1 MKNQKNSIRLT
12 NKTAKNLRRQ
22 AIVQKKAL
30 YACAVVVSIAFTG
43 VGAWYGLQ
51 HIVVLPLML
60 LLAIAADL
68 LLVLFA
74 RGRYLSLVGQAIC
87 TEAAARQMKG
97 QSVEEARIETARRD
111 LERIKQDLAQGE
123 AADEEDDED
132 EDEQEDDEDLYAPL
146 PPKRPAPKMQEI
158 PVEQMDT
165 RAHPPV
171 QLYDTRSAASE
182 DDEETRVV
190 EPVQRRRRQ
199 ARLQVLVSDQA
210 DHKAN

>member
-97 QSVEEARIETARRD
+97 QSAEEARIETARRD
-111 LERIKQDLAQGE
+111 LERIKQDLVQDE

-132 EDEQEDDEDLYAPL
+132 SDEQEDDEDLYAPL